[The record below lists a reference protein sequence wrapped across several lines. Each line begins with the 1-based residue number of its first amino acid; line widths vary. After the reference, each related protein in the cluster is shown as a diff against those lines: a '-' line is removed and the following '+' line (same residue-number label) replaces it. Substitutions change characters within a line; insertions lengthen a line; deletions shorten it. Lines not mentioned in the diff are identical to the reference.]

1 MKNYEFTSELLAL
14 EGPLKLFARKFTS
27 DDEDINDLTQETM
40 LKAIKYRDKFEDNTN
55 LKAWIFTI
63 MRNTFI
69 NKYRRA
75 VKANTLVDSTKE
87 LYYVN
92 MPQQNDSI
100 HPDSRYSEKEIW
112 KEISALDEEYRLPF
126 TMYFN
131 GYKYK
136 EIADQMDLPIGTVK
150 SRIFLARQ
158 RLKDALKDFRY
169 RNEF

>member
-14 EGPLKLFARKFTS
+14 EAPLKLFARKFTN

-75 VKANTLVDSTKE
+75 VKANTLIDNTKE

-100 HPDSRYSEKEIW
+100 NPDSRYNEKEIW
-112 KEISALDEEYRLPF
+112 KEVNALEEDYKLPF

-136 EIADQMDLPIGTVK
+136 EIADYMNLPIGTVK

-158 RLKDALKDFRY
+158 RLKDALKDFRH